1 MSQDPHKNDDM
12 FPQWDFSDP
21 DWLRDDPVVFTKEEP
36 DIPAEP
42 PAPEPAPAPIPAQE
56 PAPEPQPAPRRSE
69 ARPRPETAPARH
81 SQHSQHSRNSR
92 DWEQHRSSNGR
103 GGQDRSQRSGSKRN
117 VAVIVLILLLIGGMV
132 YAGWQLGSILLG
144 YKRDRSAYEQLAV
157 SALISIAET
166 DESAARTTP
175 DPEASPDAEATPES
189 VQSEIPFTVDW
200 DYLSSVNSDIIG
212 WLYCPDTIINYPV
225 VQCDNHD
232 YYLSHSFEGNYSS
245 SGALFADRSSV
256 VGINQSHLIIY
267 GHNMKDDS
275 MFGIL
280 GDYVDDDFYEEHPVF
295 YFLTPEGS
303 YRVELISAGVV
314 ESVLSN
320 FPVYFSST
328 SEYESYLDKITSNAY
343 WVNSD
348 AVSSNYQLLTMSTC
362 TYGGGYNDPRF
373 LVHGMMIPIE

>member
-1 MSQDPHKNDDM
+1 MNQDPHKNDDI

-21 DWLRDDPVVFTKEEP
+21 DWLREEPVLFTKEESA
-36 DIPAEP
+36 PAAEEP
-42 PAPEPAPAPIPAQE
+42 VPSRPAPAPEPAPE
-56 PAPEPQPAPRRSE
+56 PTPEPQPAPRRTE

-81 SQHSQHSRNSR
+81 SQHSRNSR
-92 DWEQHRSSNGR
+92 TSHDWEQHR
-103 GGQDRSQRSGSKRN
+103 GQSRTQRSGGGRSI
-117 VAVIVLILLLIGGMV
+117 AVIVLILLLIGGMI

-144 YKRDRSAYEQLAV
+144 YKRDRSAYEQLAT
-157 SALISIAET
+157 SALITVAEPEDT
-166 DESAARTTP
+166 PVPNTP
-175 DPEASPDAEATPES
+175 DPEATPGAEATPEP

-280 GDYVDDDFYEEHPVF
+280 GDYVDDDFYEEHPIF